1 MLDILLIFIGVVL
14 GIVVGITIAMMRLK
28 SVSAGILFITEDYF
42 EGTSTYLN
50 LKAGP
55 SEIAEADY
63 VTLQVRVI
71 KSQK

>member
-1 MLDILLIFIGVVL
+1 MLEILLVFAGIVL
-14 GIVVGITIAMMRLK
+14 GIVVGITIAMIRLK
-28 SVSAGILFITEDYF
+28 SVSAGVLFITEDYF
-42 EGTSTYLN
+42 DGTSTYLN
-50 LKAGP
+50 LKTDP

>member
-1 MLDILLIFIGVVL
+1 VLNILLIFIGVVL

-50 LKAGP
+50 LKADP